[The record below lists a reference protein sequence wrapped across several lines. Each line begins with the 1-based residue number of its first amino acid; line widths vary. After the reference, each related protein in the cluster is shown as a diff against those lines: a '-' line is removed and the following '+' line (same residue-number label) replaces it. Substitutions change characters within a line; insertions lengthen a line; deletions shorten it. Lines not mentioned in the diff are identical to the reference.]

1 MKNAV
6 RVIALSLVVVM
17 ACLFLASCGL
27 SGKYEATVAG
37 TGVALE
43 FKGSKVY
50 IQYKILGATSD
61 DKYEAKY
68 KIDGDKITITTK
80 YVNTGIVTFITVE
93 NKDDKSQ
100 SLDGTFDFKK
110 NDDGSIT
117 IGGVTYKKV

>member
-27 SGKYEATVAG
+27 SGKYEATIAG
-37 TGVALE
+37 TGVSLE

-61 DKYEAKY
+61 EKYEAKY
-68 KIDGDKITITTK
+68 KIDGDKIT
-80 YVNTGIVTFITVE
+80 ITVE